1 MLITTGVIIHLKNKG
16 LVSVDV
22 CLMDSVLASD
32 VKFQLKGR
40 FNHFWQPVSL
50 RKSCIAHILWPAELF
65 T

>member
-1 MLITTGVIIHLKNKG
+1 M
-16 LVSVDV
+16 SVDV

-32 VKFQLKGR
+32 VKFQLKVR
-40 FNHFWQPVSL
+40 FNHVWQPVSL